1 MLELIQI
8 KVHLFLISKKNAVN
22 TSLSGVKVVYPGF
35 QLYAIKV
42 VLQRAVIVLK
52 YSRERLLAEG
62 SVDCEFDEEDAE
74 LEDEVLW
81 GCLSER
87 GG

>member
-8 KVHLFLISKKNAVN
+8 KVHLLLISKKDAIY
-22 TSLSGVKVVYPGF
+22 TSLSGVKVVYPCF
-35 QLYAIKV
+35 QLYSIKI

-62 SVDCEFDEEDAE
+62 SVDGKFDEEDAE

-81 GCLSER
+81 SCLAE
-87 GG
+87 